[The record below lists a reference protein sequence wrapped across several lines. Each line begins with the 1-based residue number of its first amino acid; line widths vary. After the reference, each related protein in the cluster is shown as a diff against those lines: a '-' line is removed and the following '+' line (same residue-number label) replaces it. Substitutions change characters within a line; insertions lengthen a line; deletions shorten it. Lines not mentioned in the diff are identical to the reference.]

1 MDELKLKELNKWW
14 TECLAKLGRD
24 PERSEQLLAQVPDR
38 LTYARAERL
47 KRLYSKLCDFLSA
60 DLNNCPGEAW
70 PTQVRLAKALAW
82 SERDVRVYLRML
94 EVLGLVYTNRTR
106 HRADPSTE
114 ALLRAG
120 DHRVLPARRT
130 SIAEYDA
137 RYRRKQQ
144 ITRKL
149 RQPAVH
155 R

>member
-106 HRADPSTE
+106 HRPRQCATRNHYRLMPPLTDQ
-114 ALLRAG
+114 
-120 DHRVLPARRT
+120 PARRVPVAT
-130 SIAEYDA
+130 G
-137 RYRRKQQ
+137 
-144 ITRKL
+144 T
-149 RQPAVH
+149 
-155 R
+155 